1 MDLEE
6 AARLIAERVNGKA
19 SVDVGVKVEIV
30 PAGWLSVHVHSR
42 NPATWFHAGVELHAD
57 GRVTLPPSD
66 DGCTPIGTPHTLVGT
81 AASVAEAVD
90 LVVAKAEASIFYL
103 EQRIDEALQHQLPCE
118 QPPVTPTIWPTPVS
132 CGRAGV
138 TSDRHWSAAPLGQ

>member
-6 AARLIAERVNGKA
+6 AARLIAERVNGKN

-30 PAGWLSVHVHSR
+30 PAGWLSIHVHSR
-42 NPATWFHAGVELHAD
+42 NPVLWFHAGVELHAD

-90 LVVAKAEASIFYL
+90 LVVTRAEALISYL
-103 EQRIDEALQHQLPCE
+103 EQRIDESLKRELPCE
-118 QPPVTPTIWPTPVS
+118 QPPVSADDLADACALWQ
-132 CGRAGV
+132 GA
-138 TSDRHWSAAPLGQ
+138 TSARRSSAAPLGH